1 MAGIARGAFS
11 ESWAVGAI
19 AWAIV
24 QQTKEGTNG
33 FCLLILKLINLRLI
47 NKSIRIDC
55 SNTFF
60 SIFVNN

>member
-47 NKSIRIDC
+47 NKKYTNRLFKYY
-55 SNTFF
+55 FF
-60 SIFVNN
+60 LFL

>member
-33 FCLLILKLINLRLI
+33 FCLLILKLKNLRLI
-47 NKSIRIDC
+47 NKKYTNRL
-55 SNTFF
+55 F
-60 SIFVNN
+60 